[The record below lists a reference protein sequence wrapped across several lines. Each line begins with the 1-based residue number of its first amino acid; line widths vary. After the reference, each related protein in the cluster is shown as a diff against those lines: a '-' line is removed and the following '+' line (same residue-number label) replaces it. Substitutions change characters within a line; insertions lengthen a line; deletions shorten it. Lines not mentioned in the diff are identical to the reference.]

1 MSQKDCV
8 FCELSTDQIID
19 NNKLAVAIRDKNPVT
34 PGHTLIIPKRHEPS
48 FFDITDAETL
58 ACKALLVKQ
67 KHHLMSQDKNITSF
81 NIGTNSGIDAGQS
94 VFHCHIHLI
103 PRRRRDVKNPKG
115 GLRHLIP
122 DKGNY

>member
-1 MSQKDCV
+1 M
-8 FCELSTDQIID
+8 
-19 NNKLAVAIRDKNPVT
+19 T

-58 ACKALLVKQ
+58 ACKELLVKQ